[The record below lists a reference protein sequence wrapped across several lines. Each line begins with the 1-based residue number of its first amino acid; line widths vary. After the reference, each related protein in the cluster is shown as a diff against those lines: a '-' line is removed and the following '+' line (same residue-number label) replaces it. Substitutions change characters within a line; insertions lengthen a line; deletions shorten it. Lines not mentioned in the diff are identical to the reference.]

1 MLIGKVLIVSLLLSC
16 FLSLTVIAC
25 NGSTPIP
32 PAQSPKSDVE
42 SIREY
47 ACELVNY
54 IKKFQSD
61 VDQVVATGSR
71 SEAADICR
79 DIELDYCRLE
89 EEQFPSDLKPAQEY
103 VVREIDKYLHDD
115 DGAWIWAAIE
125 EKDDEFRK
133 QLKKGI
139 ADDVWEIR
147 DKAEELVEFID
158 KLYAFVSAFERMSN
172 WDALMVSDEECE
184 YHAFQDM
191 ACPVQLQGAKN
202 YVLEG
207 AREYL
212 DKVWDYCRASETGDE
227 VRAQFKQDV
236 FGWDEMPS
244 PKCTVT
250 PTP

>member
-1 MLIGKVLIVSLLLSC
+1 MTKIVSLLLSC
-16 FLSLTVIAC
+16 FLSLAVIAC
-25 NGSTPIP
+25 NRSTPTP

-54 IKKFQSD
+54 IKEFQSD
-61 VDQVVATGSR
+61 VDQVAATDSR
-71 SEAADICR
+71 SEAADTCR
-79 DIELDYCRLE
+79 DIELDYCRLK
-89 EEQFPSDLKPAQEY
+89 EEQFPSELKPAQEY
-103 VVREIDKYLHDD
+103 AVGEINQYLHDD

-139 ADDVWEIR
+139 ADDVWKIR

-158 KLYAFVSAFERMSN
+158 RLYEFVTAFEEMSQ
-172 WDALMVSDEECE
+172 WDAELVSDEECD
-184 YHAFQDM
+184 YHEFQDM
-191 ACPVQLQGAKN
+191 SCPSRLQGAKD
-202 YVLEG
+202 YVLGG

-227 VRAQFKQDV
+227 VRARFKEDV
-236 FGWDEMPS
+236 FGWDGMPS